1 MKILIIGNGGREH
14 ALAWKVSQSPQ
25 VEEVFVA
32 KGNAG
37 IASIATQV
45 EIEPTDIPSLVAFA
59 QERAIDLTIVGP
71 EEPLCLGVVDAFEAA
86 GLVIFGPNRHCAQF
100 EGSKDFTKQFLV
112 RHQIPTATYETVTSY
127 EEGIRVTESLSLP
140 IVLKADGLALGK
152 GVVIAQTREEVK
164 ETLDSM
170 MNHHQFGAAGHQV
183 VIEEYLTGEE
193 ISLLCLVS
201 HNKLFPLDM
210 AHDYKKAEEGD
221 QGLNTGG
228 LGGYSPANS
237 LATDLHQG
245 IQTLLAQI
253 EYGLESEG
261 FDFTGVLFVGLMV
274 DHHQPKVLEFNVRF
288 GDPETQVLLPRLESD
303 LVELI
308 QKAIANNLN
317 EHDLQWSPQHSVGV
331 VLHSKGYPQTFDKN
345 HPIEL
350 PPSIASDQLLFHNGT
365 EKIEDTIVNIG
376 GRVLTAVG
384 LGSSRAMARER
395 AYELVKQI
403 KSSNLSYR
411 QDIGQ

>member
-14 ALAWKVSQSPQ
+14 ALAWKVAQSPQ
-25 VEEVFVA
+25 VTEVFVA

-45 EIEPTDIPSLVAFA
+45 EIEPTDIPALVAFA

-86 GLVIFGPNRHCAQF
+86 GLVIFGPNRRCAQF

-201 HNKLFPLDM
+201 HNKLFPLEM
-210 AHDYKKAEEGD
+210 ARDYKKAEEGD

-237 LATDLHQG
+237 LSTDLHQR
-245 IQTLLAQI
+245 IQIILAQI

-274 DHHQPKVLEFNVRF
+274 EHHQPKVLEFNVRF

-308 QKAIANNLN
+308 QKALANNLN
-317 EHDLQWSPQHSVGV
+317 EHDLQWSSQHSVGV
-331 VLHSKGYPQTFDKN
+331 VLHSKGYPQTFEKN

-365 EKIEDTIVNIG
+365 GKIEDTIVNVG

-384 LGSSRAMARER
+384 LGSSRTIARER

>member
-45 EIEPTDIPSLVAFA
+45 EIEPTDIPALVAFA

-86 GLVIFGPNRHCAQF
+86 GLVIFGPNRHCARF

-127 EEGIRVTESLSLP
+127 EEGIRVSESLSLP

-403 KSSNLSYR
+403 KSSNLSCR